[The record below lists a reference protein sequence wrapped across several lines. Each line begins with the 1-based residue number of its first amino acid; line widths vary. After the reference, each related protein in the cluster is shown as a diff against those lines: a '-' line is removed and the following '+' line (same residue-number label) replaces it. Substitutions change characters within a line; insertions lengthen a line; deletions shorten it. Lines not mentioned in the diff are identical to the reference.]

1 MMPQHMVR
9 YPVSKLQGPLLR
21 WALGHY
27 ELFQRHP
34 ELAAIKPNLRL
45 LLSQYLLEREVGRMV
60 EVPTQLL
67 AKSKAGDSGIDL
79 DLADVAE

>member
-1 MMPQHMVR
+1 MPQHMVR
-9 YPVSKLQGPLLR
+9 YPVNKLRGPLLR

-45 LLSQYLLEREVGRMV
+45 LVGQYLLEREVGQLV

-67 AKSKAGDSGIDL
+67 ARSKAADSGIEL
-79 DLADVAE
+79 DLADVVE